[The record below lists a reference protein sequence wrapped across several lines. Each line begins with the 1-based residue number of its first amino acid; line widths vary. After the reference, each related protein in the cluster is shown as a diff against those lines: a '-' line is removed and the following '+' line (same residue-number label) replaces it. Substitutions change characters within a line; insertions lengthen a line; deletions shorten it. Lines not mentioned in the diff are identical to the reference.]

1 MDPNCLEGL
10 KISKQKECH
19 VTCQRVPQIT
29 PQRCDELSHQIVL
42 IKVFIVFPTISMIVI
57 IVTKTL
63 WNVTLTLLEEEV
75 LAKIHMC
82 FH

>member
-1 MDPNCLEGL
+1 MYTLATL
-10 KISKQKECH
+10 YVTTLH
-19 VTCQRVPQIT
+19 VTTQQP
-29 PQRCDELSHQIVL
+29 CDELSHQIVL
-42 IKVFIVFPTISMIVI
+42 IKVFIVFPIIAMIVI
-57 IVTKTL
+57 IVTMAL